1 LLKSRISQIGLVVLL
16 GILLL
21 MAGCTLP
28 GTGGSSSGFDW
39 TFLVVMAVL
48 FASFYFFTIR
58 PQRKRQR
65 EQQKMLNELKK
76 GDKII
81 TVGGIFG
88 TIENVAEDS
97 IVIKVES
104 GATLRMSKSAVSV
117 KRD

>member
-1 LLKSRISQIGLVVLL
+1 
-16 GILLL
+16 
-21 MAGCTLP
+21 
-28 GTGGSSSGFDW
+28 
-39 TFLVVMAVL
+39 MAVL

>member
-1 LLKSRISQIGLVVLL
+1 MYKNRIFQLSLLMLL
-16 GILLL
+16 GILLFITS
-21 MAGCTLP
+21 CTAP
-28 GTGGSSSGFDW
+28 GTTAGFDW
-39 TFLVVMAVL
+39 TLLVVMAGF
-48 FASFYFFTIR
+48 FAFMYFFTIR

-65 EQQKMLNELKK
+65 EQQKMIEELKK
-76 GDKII
+76 GDKVI

-104 GATLRMSKSAVSV
+104 GATLRMAKSAVSV